1 VSETS
6 ASIRAQLKFDVER
19 LRDAAWR
26 LERVD
31 DALSALRRHL
41 EVRAER
47 LAREPGSPLA
57 DPVPAS
63 GGGHR
68 YAQALAIG
76 ALARRATI
84 REIFSKDSVSLV
96 AAMAAGRWLSTLRA
110 LGLAPRGTRLV
121 EAQVE
126 AGRVAYRMLA
136 ALRRR
141 EGVVPGLGQLVSA
154 VVVAELVHDTDRE
167 VITRE
172 LEEGVARGRRVT
184 GLDDAKLVR
193 ACSRALREGA
203 ALLERLARRAEPSVR
218 RLLEEADGIER
229 EAAEAL
235 DRAERFGDRGPRD
248 RSRGG

>member
-1 VSETS
+1 MSDAS

-31 DALSALRRHL
+31 DALGALRRHL

-47 LAREPGSPLA
+47 LAREPGVGLKEPPPPSEG
-57 DPVPAS
+57 S
-63 GGGHR
+63 RR
-68 YAQALAIG
+68 YAQAVAVG

-84 REIFSKDSVSLV
+84 REVFSKDSVSLV
-96 AAMAAGRWLSTLRA
+96 AAMAAGRWLSTMRS

-141 EGVVPGLGQLVSA
+141 EGVVAGLGQLVAA
-154 VVVAELVHDTDRE
+154 VVVAELVHDTDRA
-167 VITRE
+167 VIARE
-172 LEEGVARGRRVT
+172 IDEGLARGHRVT
-184 GLDDAKLVR
+184 GLDDVELVR
-193 ACSRALREGA
+193 ACSRALREA
-203 ALLERLARRAEPSVR
+203 ASLLERLARRAEPSVR

-235 DRAERFGDRGPRD
+235 DRAERLGERAPRD